1 MDSKEQIMSCYEE
14 YITRLTNGINQIQAI
29 SAKNKKFEKI
39 LQKCLEDLQV
49 MLEESRSQMQQVMK
63 ETVWDKLVIA
73 FFGETNAGKSTII
86 ETFRVKFNDASRLSA
101 IEENGGEGVD
111 GLIVGDG
118 RQDFTQVYE
127 KYNLM
132 IDDHP
137 FIMIDVPGIEG
148 KESFYL
154 EEISSALKQAHCIF
168 YVQGHNKKPDAAT
181 TEKIKR
187 FLSDWVDVYS
197 IYNVKGGVS
206 NYDEEEERETL
217 LTPSVEK
224 VQQSITDVF
233 NTVLP
238 GVYRGNVTCQGY
250 LALMSVA
257 SFHKT
262 RSKLIKD
269 QEKITSYFNGRENV
283 ESFSR
288 FDAITELVKSQ
299 SVNFSE
305 HILEAN
311 RQKLDSLQARI
322 RGGIDSTI
330 ANQTEGLDKYI
341 TQLRT
346 FKNNVVSAQSD
357 VQSIL
362 QGQIQSELSQV
373 FSALKTAANDIIDN
387 AGSQKEWSERLS
399 NRFSRILSRFES
411 VIKSYYSEAYTK
423 FKEKVEAKRKDL
435 DSILYRKITIPD
447 IDLDV
452 RVDISRIM
460 EPLRYK
466 FKDDFLKSIF
476 DGVFNPIGTLIKV
489 FTDPDDGR
497 DEAKRNV
504 SEELEKAKSFVRG
517 QLDKETEVVSESL
530 KKEVR
535 SIEESVNSEM
545 SNIRKLDRELIELR
559 HMFSE

>member
-1 MDSKEQIMSCYEE
+1 MSCYEE

-504 SEELEKAKSFVRG
+504 SEELERAKSFVRG

>member
-1 MDSKEQIMSCYEE
+1 MSCYEE

>member
-1 MDSKEQIMSCYEE
+1 M
-14 YITRLTNGINQIQAI
+14 
-29 SAKNKKFEKI
+29 
-39 LQKCLEDLQV
+39 
-49 MLEESRSQMQQVMK
+49 
-63 ETVWDKLVIA
+63 
-73 FFGETNAGKSTII
+73 
-86 ETFRVKFNDASRLSA
+86 
-101 IEENGGEGVD
+101 
-111 GLIVGDG
+111 
-118 RQDFTQVYE
+118 
-127 KYNLM
+127 
-132 IDDHP
+132 
-137 FIMIDVPGIEG
+137 
-148 KESFYL
+148 
-154 EEISSALKQAHCIF
+154 
-168 YVQGHNKKPDAAT
+168 
-181 TEKIKR
+181 
-187 FLSDWVDVYS
+187 
-197 IYNVKGGVS
+197 
-206 NYDEEEERETL
+206 
-217 LTPSVEK
+217 TPSVEK

>member
-1 MDSKEQIMSCYEE
+1 MSCYEE

-411 VIKSYYSEAYTK
+411 VIKSYYSEA
-423 FKEKVEAKRKDL
+423 
-435 DSILYRKITIPD
+435 
-447 IDLDV
+447 
-452 RVDISRIM
+452 
-460 EPLRYK
+460 
-466 FKDDFLKSIF
+466 
-476 DGVFNPIGTLIKV
+476 
-489 FTDPDDGR
+489 
-497 DEAKRNV
+497 
-504 SEELEKAKSFVRG
+504 
-517 QLDKETEVVSESL
+517 
-530 KKEVR
+530 
-535 SIEESVNSEM
+535 
-545 SNIRKLDRELIELR
+545 
-559 HMFSE
+559 

>member
-1 MDSKEQIMSCYEE
+1 MSCYEE

-238 GVYRGNVTCQGY
+238 GVYRGNVTCQG
-250 LALMSVA
+250 
-257 SFHKT
+257 
-262 RSKLIKD
+262 
-269 QEKITSYFNGRENV
+269 
-283 ESFSR
+283 
-288 FDAITELVKSQ
+288 
-299 SVNFSE
+299 
-305 HILEAN
+305 
-311 RQKLDSLQARI
+311 
-322 RGGIDSTI
+322 
-330 ANQTEGLDKYI
+330 
-341 TQLRT
+341 
-346 FKNNVVSAQSD
+346 
-357 VQSIL
+357 
-362 QGQIQSELSQV
+362 
-373 FSALKTAANDIIDN
+373 
-387 AGSQKEWSERLS
+387 
-399 NRFSRILSRFES
+399 
-411 VIKSYYSEAYTK
+411 
-423 FKEKVEAKRKDL
+423 
-435 DSILYRKITIPD
+435 
-447 IDLDV
+447 
-452 RVDISRIM
+452 
-460 EPLRYK
+460 
-466 FKDDFLKSIF
+466 
-476 DGVFNPIGTLIKV
+476 
-489 FTDPDDGR
+489 
-497 DEAKRNV
+497 
-504 SEELEKAKSFVRG
+504 
-517 QLDKETEVVSESL
+517 
-530 KKEVR
+530 
-535 SIEESVNSEM
+535 
-545 SNIRKLDRELIELR
+545 
-559 HMFSE
+559 

>member
-504 SEELEKAKSFVRG
+504 SEELERAKSFVRG